1 MQAPGWAQIHRDLRV
16 EVARE
21 GLIVDVREN
30 RGGHTSQLVVE
41 ILARRIVGWDM
52 PRGRSAFSYPRHA
65 PRGPVVAVANE
76 FSGSDGD
83 IVNAA
88 IKALGI
94 GPVVGTR
101 TWGGVIGIDSRYRL
115 VDGTLVTQPKYA
127 MWLEGPGWAM
137 ENHGV
142 DPDVEVV
149 QRPQDWARGAD
160 PQLDEA
166 VRLALEALEAAP
178 ARTPPALPPL

>member
-21 GLIVDVREN
+21 GLVVDVREN

-41 ILARRIVGWDM
+41 KLARRIVGWDL
-52 PRGRSAFSYPRHA
+52 PRGMRPYSYPADA

-115 VDGTLVTQPKYA
+115 VDGTLITQPKYA
-127 MWLEGPGWAM
+127 FWLEGYGWGV

-149 QRPQDWARGAD
+149 QRPQDYAAGRDA
-160 PQLDEA
+160 QLDEA
-166 VRLALEALEAAP
+166 IRLALESLETVP
-178 ARTPPALPPL
+178 AKTPPTFPA

>member
-1 MQAPGWAQIHRDLRV
+1 V
-16 EVARE
+16 
-21 GLIVDVREN
+21 
-30 RGGHTSQLVVE
+30 
-41 ILARRIVGWDM
+41 
-52 PRGRSAFSYPRHA
+52 
-65 PRGPVVAVANE
+65 
-76 FSGSDGD
+76 
-83 IVNAA
+83 
-88 IKALGI
+88 KALGI

-127 MWLEGPGWAM
+127 LWLEGYGWGV

-149 QRPQDWARGAD
+149 QRPQDHAPGRD

-166 VRLALEALEAAP
+166 VRIALAALDDNP
-178 ARTPPALPPL
+178 AKQPPALP